1 MGLQRT
7 DCEFVAQHSAGVC
20 GPVARGVVKRQ
31 VSRLPMG
38 RILMMLQR
46 FHTRTDKVSWGTRV
60 SSIFARSPNMKL
72 LVIGATGATGQE
84 IVKQALA
91 QGHEV
96 TALVRN
102 PAKAGFAP
110 SVKKAVGDVLNPG
123 SLQQALSE
131 QEAVISS
138 LGSGPTGPFKEMTL
152 LSEGTR
158 NVISAMQGQGVNRLV
173 CITGIGA
180 GESKGHGPWWYD
192 WLVQPLLLRGVY
204 VDKTRQEAV
213 VRQSGLD
220 WTLVRPGALTSGPA
234 KGRAAVRVFTD
245 LNGVHAGFISR
256 ADVAAFC
263 LRELTDGEYQGQAP
277 VITY

>member
-1 MGLQRT
+1 
-7 DCEFVAQHSAGVC
+7 
-20 GPVARGVVKRQ
+20 
-31 VSRLPMG
+31 
-38 RILMMLQR
+38 
-46 FHTRTDKVSWGTRV
+46 
-60 SSIFARSPNMKL
+60 MKI

-84 IVKQALA
+84 IVKQALEA
-91 QGHEV
+91 RHQV
-96 TALVRN
+96 TALVRD
-102 PAKAGFAP
+102 PAKVHFLP
-110 SVKKAVGDVLNPG
+110 SVQKVVGNVLDAKSLHRAVAG
-123 SLQQALSE
+123 

-138 LGSGPTGPFKEMTL
+138 LGSGATGPFKELTK

-158 NVISAMQGQGVNRLV
+158 NLVRAMQAENVKRLV

-192 WLVQPLLLRGVY
+192 WLVQPLVLRGVY

-220 WTLVRPGALTSGPA
+220 WTLVRPGALTNGPA
-234 KGRAAVRVFTD
+234 KGSAAVRVVTD
-245 LNGVHAGFISR
+245 LSGVHAGFISR

-263 LRELTDGEYQGQAP
+263 LRELTDREYQGQAP